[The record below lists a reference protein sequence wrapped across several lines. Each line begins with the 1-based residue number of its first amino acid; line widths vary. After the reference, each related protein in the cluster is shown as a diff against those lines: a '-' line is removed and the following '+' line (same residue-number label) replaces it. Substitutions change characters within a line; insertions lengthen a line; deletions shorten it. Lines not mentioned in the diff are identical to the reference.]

1 VEESKEVEVGEFSEE
16 EVEEFKEVV
25 VAEYRVGGMI
35 TEEEVL

>member
-1 VEESKEVEVGEFSEE
+1 MEESKEVEVGEFSEE